1 MIARR
6 DLPGSDDARAVT
18 IVTADK
24 TNYAEADRD
33 ASIAAG
39 PGPVTDPARS
49 GADGTGYTAGGRS
62 LGKPREI
69 CKRGDEKQA
78 VSSGVGDRSENTPKR
93 VGGLLRVKY
102 APSGVDPEKLDKS
115 DLGLYRRALRWQRLR
130 AVQHL
135 MPEQRTADCFRKR
148 HKPKVEV
155 NYSRSVKRAHYSGL
169 IVCASV
175 WACPVCAAKIT
186 ERRRAE
192 LENANTDGLS
202 KFMVTYT
209 LQHSREDKLSKLIAD
224 LSDGLR
230 EMKNSRG
237 YKNLIGDLQIVGTVT
252 GAEVTVSNVNGWHPH
267 KHALSF
273 SKLSQSVIK
282 ADELQ
287 DELSRLF
294 IAAMQKR
301 GRYVSAVYGVNVQTD
316 NVMNTY
322 LAKIGD
328 EKQSWSLAAEI
339 AKSPVKTGRDENH
352 FHPFELLDMYLS
364 KNIAAGRLFIEY
376 AIAMKGKKQLF
387 YSKGLRDILGLNVEL
402 SDQEIAEQQEQ
413 DAYLFA
419 LINPDQWKIILK
431 HEKRGQLLEVAST
444 GNYSLFSAWMRAI
457 GCYNPK

>member
-1 MIARR
+1 MIAKIKATTPPGEQLAQLGTSAR
-6 DLPGSDDARAVT
+6 DPRSCDRAGIGDHRAVT
-18 IVTADK
+18 
-24 TNYAEADRD
+24 DR
-33 ASIAAG
+33 
-39 PGPVTDPARS
+39 P
-49 GADGTGYTAGGRS
+49 AGGS

-69 CKRGDEKQA
+69 CSPRIEKQPVNTGA
-78 VSSGVGDRSENTPKR
+78 GDRSKNARKP
-93 VGGLLRVKY
+93 VSGLLRVKL
-102 APSGVDPEKLDKS
+102 APSGVDPDKLEKT
-115 DLGLYRRALRWQRLR
+115 DLALYRRALRWQRLR
-130 AVQHL
+130 AAQHL

-148 HKPKVEV
+148 HKPNVEV

-186 ERRRAE
+186 ERRRVE
-192 LENANTDGLS
+192 LEKANSDGLS

-209 LQHSREDKLSKLIAD
+209 LQHSPDDKLSELIVD
-224 LSDGLR
+224 MSEGLR
-230 EMKNSRG
+230 EMKHSKG

-287 DELSRLF
+287 TELSRLF

-301 GRYVSAVYGVNVQTD
+301 GRYVSAVYGVNVQTE

-339 AKSPVKTGRDENH
+339 TKSPVKTGRDVNH

-364 KNIAAGRLFIEY
+364 KNISAGRLFIEY

-387 YSKGLRDILGLNVEL
+387 YSKGLRDILGLGVEL
-402 SDQEIAEQQEQ
+402 SDDEIAEQQEQ
-413 DAYLFA
+413 DASLFA
-419 LINPDQWKIILK
+419 MINPDQWKVILK

-444 GNYSLFSAWMRAI
+444 GNYALFVAWMRAI
-457 GCYNPK
+457 GCDDFGI